1 MTFIKTYIPFIIFNL
16 IIFCNFGTTQESYL
30 IKKKIKDKSDISTI
44 QDQNNIS
51 PTTKKKEINSLKKII
66 IMSKKILKI

>member
-16 IIFCNFGTTQESYL
+16 IIFCNFGITQESFL

-44 QDQNNIS
+44 QEKNSIS
-51 PTTKKKEINSLKKII
+51 PTTEKK
-66 IMSKKILKI
+66 